1 MHTYTFKHVENEH
14 NILPTFSLALQP
26 TTVTTL
32 YSNPDLQNALFHCL
46 LKEKEMTVF
55 DGKDG
60 LYERLSVEANI
71 KFFHNWLNC
80 SLPLA
85 EILVMFALHNC
96 AHKNIKDCNH
106 SEIQRVLYAK
116 YFMMAPKHI
125 TFLEPVHRV
134 DIVTVNVFMMLL
146 GKFTEQNIQTLVLIS
161 NLEHAL
167 LLGDETIKLQNDG
180 LHPLIVE
187 DQENHNNHTA
197 TLVDNS
203 PKTTDLFKVSAKMQ
217 DKVVFFD
224 PTEIDYIESQEG
236 KSHIVV
242 NEEYFSLNASLTE
255 IEKKLEMY
263 GFFRCHR
270 SYIVNLQKVRE
281 IITWSKNT
289 YSIRINNKTH
299 STIPLSR
306 SKVQAIQAMFD
317 LS

>member
-1 MHTYTFKHVENEH
+1 MSTYTFEHVENEH
-14 NILPTFSLALQP
+14 NMLPTFSLSLEPSAI
-26 TTVTTL
+26 TTL
-32 YSNPDLQNALFHCL
+32 YSNSDLQTELLDCL
-46 LKEKEMTVF
+46 VEEKKMTVF

-60 LYERLSVEANI
+60 LYERLSVEANV
-71 KFFHNWLNC
+71 KFLHKWSNC

-85 EILVMFALHNC
+85 EILVMFALHEC

-106 SEIQRVLYAK
+106 SEIQRILYAK
-116 YFMMAPKHI
+116 YFMLAPKRI

-134 DIVTVNVFMMLL
+134 DVVTINVFMMMLN
-146 GKFTEQNIQTLVLIS
+146 KFTEQDIQTLVLIS

-167 LLGDETIKLQNDG
+167 LLGDTAFKLQNDG
-180 LHPLIVE
+180 LHKLIVE
-187 DQENHNNHTA
+187 DQQDERDKA
-197 TLVDNS
+197 SLADNT

-217 DKVVFFD
+217 DKEIFFD

-242 NEEYFSLNASLTE
+242 NEEYFSLNSSLTE
-255 IEKKLEMY
+255 IEKQLEVY